1 MMSLVEIWCLL
12 VLLSIP
18 FLNIQV
24 VKVGELS
31 LAPVDLLFPV
41 LAVIAMVT
49 LLTGRLVAFRNQ
61 KLVLLLLLFLLGYQ
75 LFDVVLL
82 QGDAATRYLQLL
94 LSQLLGFAIFYSF
107 SRVSSR
113 SRALQFLEA
122 LVWVS
127 AMVTIVS
134 IAAQVLS
141 SEPRLDSPLWG
152 KSNAFAAA
160 LTIPTLVGIVLVHW
174 YHRRR
179 VILPVL
185 VNTLGLFATQSRG
198 GIVLFFLGIGL
209 LWGVAQGRHAFL
221 RLAAASALV
230 TFLLIGCISLPTVQ
244 NRIPVFGRLAD
255 DVQALRDYG
264 ESKTEYDLRRI
275 MSGRFFVWQSAVQTI
290 SQNPAFGSKD
300 TPLYV
305 PPEPGQEPRL
315 VEREEAT
322 YHSWLLSITAQL
334 GIVGLALNL
343 VAMLVALS
351 PLLLCPDPSHRR
363 IAYALLAVLSI
374 TLIHGLTEPIFE
386 AGFFLVNTVS
396 ILFWMVAG
404 LSLRLLTASQQARI

>member
-1 MMSLVEIWCLL
+1 MSLVEIWCLL

-41 LAVIAMVT
+41 LAISAVVT
-49 LLTGRLVAFRNQ
+49 LLTGRLRAFKNQ
-61 KLVLLLLLFLLGYQ
+61 KLVLLLLLFLLSYQ
-75 LFDVVLL
+75 LLDIVFV
-82 QGDAATRYLQLL
+82 QGDAATRYLKLL
-94 LSQLLGFAIFYSF
+94 LSQLLGFTIFYSF
-107 SRVSSR
+107 SRVSSP
-113 SRALQFLEA
+113 SRALRFLEA

-134 IAAQVLS
+134 MAAQVLS
-141 SEPRLDSPLWG
+141 GEPRLDSPLWG

-160 LTIPTLVGIVLVHW
+160 LTIPTLVGVVLVGF

-179 VILPVL
+179 VIVPVL
-185 VNTLGLFATQSRG
+185 VNTLGIFATQSRG
-198 GIVLFFLGIGL
+198 GILLFVLGIGL
-209 LWGVAQGRHAFL
+209 LWSVAQGKHVFL

-230 TFLLIGCISLPTVQ
+230 TVLLVGCMSLPTVQ

-264 ESKTEYDLRRI
+264 ESKTDYDLRRI
-275 MSGRFFVWQSAVQTI
+275 MSGRFFVWQSAIQTI

-315 VEREEAT
+315 VEREGAT
-322 YHSWLLSITAQL
+322 YHSWLLSITAQFGL
-334 GIVGLALNL
+334 VGLALNL
-343 VAMLVALS
+343 LAMLVALS
-351 PLLLCPDPSHRR
+351 PLLLGPSLGRR
-363 IAYALLAVLSI
+363 AVAYALLVVLSI

-386 AGFFLVNTVS
+386 AGFFLVNTIS

-404 LSLRLLTASQQARI
+404 LSLRLLSTPEQART